1 MVHFSFEPKVFFALF
16 YQYKKH
22 TRFLIIKKIM
32 LNITYFSLNQV
43 ASLTNVNL
51 LQDFYLV
58 RLLPF
63 LSK

>member
-1 MVHFSFEPKVFFALF
+1 M
-16 YQYKKH
+16 
-22 TRFLIIKKIM
+22 IIKKIM

-63 LSK
+63 KSK